1 MLCTTPC
8 STQFTHSI
16 WLKFNL
22 LEDSCNLIKTHI
34 PRIHI
39 ETICSIPKGN
49 LANKLETPIRKD
61 LQQKN
66 KVDIFASVLAGV
78 MAGAVTQSVVAGSGG
93 SVSYISSRSTWTPD
107 TRDRNTENFSAA
119 SGLCLGVNRNVSL
132 ATEFRKNTSALTLAS
147 CKLTMSGLWV
157 WCPELD
163 TSNTPSSQRGC
174 ISRSNSIC
182 VHGPAVNDSGD
193 SFPYLPFL
201 TLLWCQP
208 FLFQ

>member
-1 MLCTTPC
+1 M
-8 STQFTHSI
+8 
-16 WLKFNL
+16 K
-22 LEDSCNLIKTHI
+22 
-34 PRIHI
+34 
-39 ETICSIPKGN
+39 TICSIPKGN

-132 ATEFRKNTSALTLAS
+132 ATATGFRKNTYVLTLAS
-147 CKLTMSGLWV
+147 CKLTMSGL
-157 WCPELD
+157 
-163 TSNTPSSQRGC
+163 
-174 ISRSNSIC
+174 
-182 VHGPAVNDSGD
+182 
-193 SFPYLPFL
+193 
-201 TLLWCQP
+201 
-208 FLFQ
+208 